1 MSTETTSIDD
11 LLTSQGSVK
20 APEMPQDYDDE
31 PESSAPE
38 ASHEQSF
45 DYGESE
51 ESAPSESHESD
62 EESESEPR
70 QSQPEE
76 TDDYG
81 NAKPKPRTY
90 TEEEVNERINKAMR
104 ERLARGNVAQQ
115 PTAQQVQQQAKD
127 FEYNPESADSWQTQL
142 ESFVEQTVS
151 KMGQKQASQQHQL
164 REQQAHAELQEKI
177 QQGMDRY
184 GDFRETVGSQPVSDA
199 MTMALRG
206 MKDPAAFIYAASK
219 RMPQEL
225 QRIAQIPDQYAQMV
239 EMGKLEERMRQ
250 SKPATKAPRPISRT
264 QDDGITI
271 KKPAK
276 REETIEDM
284 IAQSDAKRKAAL
296 NARRGR

>member
-11 LLTSQGSVK
+11 ILTSQGGVK
-20 APEMPQDYDDE
+20 APEMPVEYDE
-31 PESSAPE
+31 PEVE
-38 ASHEQSF
+38 AATESHEPSY

-51 ESAPSESHESD
+51 ESAPAEAHESD
-62 EESESEPR
+62 DEEPVQR

-76 TDDYG
+76 TDEYG

-264 QDDGITI
+264 QDDGVTI
-271 KKPAK
+271 PKAAKKEP
-276 REETIEDM
+276 TIEDM